1 MNLNDHVR
9 VTGSAL
15 KNWIVAQ
22 FQDSLAVG
30 ILWMVGLY
38 ILGVP
43 WAPFW
48 AFLAAVLQFVPH
60 LGAVL
65 GMIGPVL
72 AATIRWGDSSCSKAA
87 DLLRAI
93 ASRRSRSWSSIGTLA
108 GRI

>member
-1 MNLNDHVR
+1 MPRIQILLGTTSQFNMILRSAFWLKIEMNVGDHFR
-9 VTGSAL
+9 ITGDAL

-65 GMIGPVL
+65 GMVGPVL
-72 AATIRWGDSSCSKAA
+72 AATI
-87 DLLRAI
+87 
-93 ASRRSRSWSSIGTLA
+93 
-108 GRI
+108 